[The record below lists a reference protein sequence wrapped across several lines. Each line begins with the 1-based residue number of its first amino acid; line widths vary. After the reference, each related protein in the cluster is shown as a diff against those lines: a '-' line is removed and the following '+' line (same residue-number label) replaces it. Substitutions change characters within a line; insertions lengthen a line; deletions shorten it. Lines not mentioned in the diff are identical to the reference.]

1 MEWIETMVNRYGE
14 VGESQPWVATCVV
27 CDRVL
32 GRKVESSVWPIL
44 RLATVSGRGRVDIG
58 EPWPDPTTPVGLE
71 RLLAIA
77 EGLAVTEWEIR
88 YGGVK

>member
-1 MEWIETMVNRYGE
+1 MESVAMTWIETMVNRYGE
-14 VGESQPWVATCVV
+14 VGESLPWVATCVV
-27 CDRVL
+27 CD
-32 GRKVESSVWPIL
+32 VESSVWPIL

-77 EGLAVTEWEIR
+77 ERLAVTEWERR
-88 YGGVK
+88 YGGAK